1 MVFHGPRRKT
11 NGQEGK
17 GKQNDICCKTVK
29 GVKTMKCKRWLSG
42 LVAAAMLSTMT
53 AGLPA
58 VSAAEPLPQPDYL
71 FTFEQVADQVVESSG
86 STIAAAFLEG
96 SAQVAYDADV
106 PTANGS
112 SNVLRLSGGSNGS
125 SYLRL
130 PDNIFSQVNGTDG
143 LTLTMWVKPS
153 STNGY
158 YNRLFAANESPLGET
173 YDGGN
178 GWNAPDFSLV
188 TGGEVYDACFY
199 VGDPGQS
206 APVNTKINYS
216 SHLTKGQWQML
227 TVTLTDSD
235 FSVYLDGEEISYQDA
250 QQDTGTVSAALSA
263 LFAGGYIQRLTHS
276 ALGRSY
282 YSSDNDFTGSIDDFG
297 VYTQALT
304 AGQVKALYDSYQ
316 YPADTGEGAVASF
329 DMANQSTLSHGA
341 TGFLYG
347 TADINVPSISLVE
360 GLSPSFLVQKAMDG
374 QQHPSGDAV
383 RTSSALEAAG
393 VQAIQV
399 YLQDYYL
406 EWPYDAPTTASGTI
420 DFDSYQK
427 TVESILYK
435 MICEPSAEG
444 EAGAFLGSDGNWYVL
459 NEEKAG
465 LYNYV
470 LFNEPDTIWFGG
482 YQMDTFCAA
491 WEQIYDAIHAIDP
504 NAKCAGPNTTNYSK
518 TWNQDFFAYCYEHDC
533 LPEIVTWHELYD
545 GGNLANPNDPNDAG
559 MKGDSTITFYNH
571 CLDMTALLSQ
581 YYPADEMPEIVVN
594 EYALFDDIGS
604 PGRLVKWLSML
615 EDQDISGCMAYWGL
629 ANTLNEMA
637 ADQFNPNSTWWLY
650 HWYSQMTGT
659 QRAYIFNNNPNATDQ
674 EKAEAFYNLEDTY
687 YGLTSY
693 DEDNNIAYS
702 LFGGSTLEENETIRL
717 TNMDATALAGT
728 NGAVNVKVYGVGY
741 SGQMG
746 ITSQPQVIY
755 DGPVQVVDNTLT
767 VTVTGTDEMDAYY
780 AVFTPTD
787 AAGEASAVC
796 SLSTLSYE
804 AEDAA
809 LLGGAQVYSKAAE
822 GDMATSG
829 RAIVGSIN
837 NNGDGVRFTVDVPET
852 GVYELD
858 LFYSL
863 QAPFVDA
870 ETLEPDGAGQNRAIG
885 QTLPFGMQ
893 VDDLDQQ
900 VLYLETTVKW
910 DYKTHHDVDVYLT
923 QGEHTIT
930 FTHINGDQGS
940 LGNLQLVASLDKMDL
955 DFIGVADT
963 DLIAPGRNDFTVSL
977 NEAVRKS
984 TNASVSGQALA
995 TAGGN
1000 KTQFTAVAPQT
1011 GYYHI
1016 SVDLLEMEQ
1025 TPTLALGLQG
1035 IDYAADADSYSTVS
1049 TYFTNVGEETPS
1061 ATGTVEL
1068 GTVYLPQGASTMVLE
1083 TGGGSAVLGDMT
1095 FTYLGAE
1102 GVPSIDASE
1111 LTIYG
1116 TNPYLEEQEYA
1127 ESSDGLVLTQLGIGQ
1142 DVSRADL
1149 SEEENKQL
1157 AESNYA
1163 EVTVDA
1169 SAAGVYS
1176 LGITY
1181 SNDEPAP
1188 VMLKA
1193 DGTTYVHPY
1202 NVDLVERYMQVSV
1215 NGGEPETVYFRNT
1228 YSWDSYRTVEVLV
1241 TLKVGENTIRF
1252 YNDNSYQFSSLVNS
1266 TAPVISN
1273 LTIASLTGFGSVAA
1287 VPGQDTA
1294 AADTS
1299 RLESKLAQYADR
1311 QTYEAVYT
1319 SDSWAV
1325 VEQAAQAA
1333 QALLDSDASQAQINK
1348 AAAGLSDALDLLTE
1362 VSVPVTEENLLAYY
1376 SFDGTLENSVDG
1388 SNAQVVGSSAS
1399 GNSGEAAYTNGA
1411 NGTTGSAYQLTGSNG
1426 LKLDNPLT
1434 GEEYTVSF
1442 WLKDD
1447 NAPAYTGAVFF
1458 CDDNDKDNRWVSITP
1473 SGWLGHLGP
1482 MIWSFDN
1489 GTYYDNYNNTAQMQQ
1504 GVWTHITV
1512 TANNGQATV
1521 YVNGNP
1527 ICSGGV
1533 AQVASK
1539 VDNIFLGVNYWD
1551 TAIQGAMDELYIYN
1565 RAMSAQEVA
1574 ALYRGNAPT
1583 TPEVNKS
1590 ELLDAM
1596 LQASRLDSSTMT
1608 DDQQANLLAAM
1619 ETASAVYQD
1628 PSATQQQVDDA
1639 AQALLAAIAGVQPV
1653 EGDLNGDGVLDVL
1666 DVMTLAQY
1674 VVGQRTDITPQDF
1687 TGDGKVNVLDVMTL
1701 AQMVNGSL

>member
-1 MVFHGPRRKT
+1 
-11 NGQEGK
+11 
-17 GKQNDICCKTVK
+17 
-29 GVKTMKCKRWLSG
+29 MKCKRWLSG
-42 LVAAAMLSTMT
+42 LLAAAMLSTMS

-58 VSAAEPLPQPDYL
+58 VSAAETLPAPNYL

-96 SAQVAYDADV
+96 GAQVVSDSEV
-106 PTANGS
+106 PATGGS
-112 SNVLRLSGGSNGS
+112 SNVLRLNGDSPGSA
-125 SYLRL
+125 YLRL
-130 PDNIFSQVNGTDG
+130 PDGIFSQVNGSDG
-143 LTLTMWVKPS
+143 VTLTMWVKPATT
-153 STNGY
+153 STAY
-158 YNRLFAANESPLGET
+158 MKIFDANALPLGQT
-173 YDGGN
+173 NAGNDGS
-178 GWNAPDFSLV
+178 WSDPDFALAV
-188 TGGEVYDACFY
+188 GGEVYDTTIYIGA
-199 VGDPGQS
+199 PGQN
-206 APVNTKINYS
+206 AATTCKINYS
-216 SHLTKGQWQML
+216 THLTKGEWQML
-227 TVTLTDSD
+227 TVTMTEREYHA
-235 FSVYLDGEEISYQDA
+235 YLNGQEISYQDA
-250 QQDTGTVSAALSA
+250 QQGTGTIAQAMSA
-263 LFAGGYIQRLTHS
+263 LFENDYIQSLTYS
-276 ALGRSY
+276 SLGQSY
-282 YSSDNDFTGSIDDFG
+282 YTSDNDLKGSIDDFG
-297 VYTQALT
+297 VYSQALT

-316 YPADTGEGAVASF
+316 IPQDTGEGAVASF
-329 DMANQSTLSHGA
+329 DMANQSTLHHGA

-393 VQAIQV
+393 VEAIQV

-406 EWPYDAPTTASGTI
+406 EWPYDAPTTASGAI

-435 MICEPSAEG
+435 MICDPAEEG
-444 EAGAFLGSDGNWYVL
+444 DEGAFLGSDGNWYVL
-459 NEEKAG
+459 NEEEAS

-491 WEQIYDAIHAIDP
+491 WKQIYDAIHAIDP
-504 NAKCAGPNTTNYSK
+504 NAKCAGPNTTNYVKS
-518 TWNQDFFAYCYEHDC
+518 WNQDFFAFCYENDC

-545 GGNLANPNDPNDAG
+545 GGNLANANDPNDAG

-581 YYPADEMPEIVVN
+581 YYPADAMPEIVVN

-659 QRAYIFNNNPNATDQ
+659 QRAYIFNNNPNATEE

-717 TNMDATALAGT
+717 TNMDATALVGA

-787 AAGEASAVC
+787 RAGEASAVC
-796 SLSTLSYE
+796 SMSTLSYE

-809 LLGGAQVYSKAAE
+809 LLGGAQVYTKT
-822 GDMATSG
+822 GTNDMATSG
-829 RAIVGSIN
+829 RAIVGNIN
-837 NNGDGVRFTVDVPET
+837 NNGDGVQFTVDVPET

-858 LFYSL
+858 LFYSI

-893 VDDLDQQ
+893 VDELDQQ

-910 DYKTHHDVDVYLT
+910 DYKTHHDIDVYLT
-923 QGEHTIT
+923 EGEHTIT

-940 LGNLQLVASLDKMDL
+940 LGNLQLVANVDKIDL
-955 DFIGVADT
+955 DFVGVADT
-963 DLIAPGRNDFTVSL
+963 DQIAEGRNDFTVSL

-984 TNASVSGQALA
+984 TNASVSAQSLQ
-995 TAGGN
+995 TSTGN
-1000 KTQFTAVAPQT
+1000 VTQFTAVAPQT
-1011 GYYHI
+1011 GYYQV
-1016 SVDLLEMEQ
+1016 SVQFWDWIDAQ
-1025 TPTLALGLQG
+1025 PTLNLSLQG

-1049 TYFTNVGEETPS
+1049 TYYTPVGS
-1061 ATGTVEL
+1061 ASPAASGAVEL
-1068 GTVYLPQGASTMVLE
+1068 GTVYLPQGASTMQLA
-1083 TGGGSAVLGDMT
+1083 TTAGDAILGDVT
-1095 FTYLGAE
+1095 FTYLGTE

-1116 TNPYLEEQEYA
+1116 TNAYLEEQEYA
-1127 ESSDGLVLTQLGIGQ
+1127 QSSDGLVLTQLGIGQ
-1142 DVSRADL
+1142 DVSRSDL
-1149 SEEENKQL
+1149 TDEENKQL

-1241 TLKVGENTIRF
+1241 TLEEGENTIRF

-1294 AADTS
+1294 QADAS
-1299 RLESKLAQYADR
+1299 RLESKLAQYAER
-1311 QTYEAVYT
+1311 QTYEVVYT
-1319 SDSWAV
+1319 SDSWAA
-1325 VEQAAQAA
+1325 VEQAAQTA
-1333 QALLDSDASQAQINK
+1333 QALLDSDATQAEINK
-1348 AAAGLSDALDLLTE
+1348 AAADLSDALDLLTE

-1376 SFDGTLENSVDG
+1376 GFDGTLENSVDG
-1388 SNAQVVGSSAS
+1388 STGEVVGSRANGS
-1399 GNSGEAAYTNGA
+1399 GGEAAYTEGA
-1411 NGTTGSAYQLTGSNG
+1411 NGATGSAYQLTGSNG

-1458 CDDNDKDNRWVSITP
+1458 CDDNDRDNRWVSITP

-1482 MIWSFDN
+1482 MVWSFN
-1489 GTYYDNYNNTAQMQQ
+1489 GGTYYDNYNDTAQMQQ

-1521 YVNGNP
+1521 YVNGNA
-1527 ICSGGV
+1527 ICSGSI

-1551 TAIQGAMDELYIYN
+1551 TAIQGAMDELYLYN

-1574 ALYRGNAPT
+1574 ALYQGNAPT

-1590 ELLDAM
+1590 QLLDAM
-1596 LQASRLDSSTMT
+1596 LQASRLDSSMT
-1608 DDQQANLLAAM
+1608 EDQQANLLAAM
-1619 ETASAVYQD
+1619 ETASAVYQN

-1639 AQALLAAIAGVQPV
+1639 DQALREAIAAVQPI
-1653 EGDLNGDGVLDVL
+1653 EGDLNDDGVLDVL

-1674 VVGQRTDITPQDF
+1674 VVGKPVDITPVDF
-1687 TGDGKVNVLDVMTL
+1687 TGDGEVDVLDVMTL

>member
-1 MVFHGPRRKT
+1 
-11 NGQEGK
+11 
-17 GKQNDICCKTVK
+17 
-29 GVKTMKCKRWLSG
+29 MKCKRWLSG

-58 VSAAEPLPQPDYL
+58 VSAAETLPQPDYL

-96 SAQVAYDADV
+96 SAQVSYDADV

-125 SYLRL
+125 SNLRL
-130 PDNIFSQVNGTDG
+130 PEGIFSHVNGTDG
-143 LTLTMWVKPS
+143 VTLTMWVKPS
-153 STNGY
+153 TSSTAY
-158 YNRLFAANESPLGET
+158 MKLFDANAVELGQT
-173 YDGGN
+173 NSGNDGS
-178 GWNAPDFSLV
+178 WSDPDFALAV
-188 TGGEVYDACFY
+188 GGEVYDTTIY
-199 VGDPGQS
+199 VGQPNQNAG
-206 APVNTKINYS
+206 VTCKINYS
-216 SHLTKGQWQML
+216 THLTKGEWQML
-227 TVTLTDSD
+227 TVTMTDSD
-235 FSVYLDGEEISYQDA
+235 YSVYLNGEEVSYQDA
-250 QQDTGTVSAALSA
+250 QQGTGSVSAAMAA
-263 LFAGGYIQRLTHS
+263 LFENNYIQSLTYS
-276 ALGRSY
+276 SLGQSY
-282 YSSDNDFTGSIDDFG
+282 YTSDQDFMGSIDDFG

-304 AGQVKALYDSYQ
+304 AGQVKTLYDSYQ

-347 TADINVPSISLVE
+347 TADINVPSIALVE

-393 VQAIQV
+393 VEAIQV

-406 EWPYDAPTTASGTI
+406 EWPYDAPTTADGSI

-435 MICEPSAEG
+435 MICDPAEEG
-444 EAGAFLGSDGNWYVL
+444 DEGAFLGSDGNWYVL
-459 NEEKAG
+459 NEEEAS

-482 YQMDTFCAA
+482 YQMDAFCAA

-518 TWNQDFFAYCYEHDC
+518 TWNQDFFAYCYQHDC

-545 GGNLANPNDPNDAG
+545 GGNLANANDPNDAG

-659 QRAYIFNNNPNATDQ
+659 QRAYIFNNNPNATEE

-717 TNMDATALAGT
+717 TNMDATALAGV
-728 NGAVNVKVYGVGY
+728 NGAVNVKVYGVSY

-767 VTVTGTDEMDAYY
+767 VTVTGTDEMDAFY

-787 AAGEASAVC
+787 RAGEASAVC
-796 SLSTLSYE
+796 SMSTLSYE

-809 LLGGAQVYSKAAE
+809 LLGGAQVYTKT
-822 GDMATSG
+822 GTNDMATSG
-829 RAIVGSIN
+829 RAIVGNIN
-837 NNGDGVRFTVDVPET
+837 NNGDGVQFTVDVPET

-858 LFYSL
+858 LFYSI

-893 VDDLDQQ
+893 VDELDQQ

-910 DYKTHHDVDVYLT
+910 DYKTHHDIDVYLT
-923 QGEHTIT
+923 EGEHTIT

-940 LGNLQLVASLDKMDL
+940 LGNLQLVANVDKIDL
-955 DFIGVADT
+955 DFVGVADT
-963 DLIAPGRNDFTVSL
+963 DQIAEGRNDFTVSL

-984 TNASVSGQALA
+984 TNASVSAQSLQ
-995 TAGGN
+995 TSTGN
-1000 KTQFTAVAPQT
+1000 VTQFTAVAPQT
-1011 GYYHI
+1011 GYYQV
-1016 SVDLLEMEQ
+1016 SVQFWDWIDAQ
-1025 TPTLALGLQG
+1025 PTLNLSLQG

-1049 TYFTNVGEETPS
+1049 TYYTPVGS
-1061 ATGTVEL
+1061 ASPVSSGAVEL
-1068 GTVYLPQGASTMVLE
+1068 GTVYLPQGASTMQLA
-1083 TGGGSAVLGDMT
+1083 TTAGDAILGDVT
-1095 FTYLGAE
+1095 FTYLGTE
-1102 GVPSIDASE
+1102 GVPSINASE

-1127 ESSDGLVLTQLGIGQ
+1127 QSSDGLVLTQLGIGQ
-1142 DVSRADL
+1142 DVSRSDL
-1149 SEEENKQL
+1149 TDEENKQL

-1241 TLKVGENTIRF
+1241 TLEEGENTIRF

-1294 AADTS
+1294 QADAS

-1311 QTYEAVYT
+1311 QTYEVVYT
-1319 SDSWAV
+1319 SDSWAA
-1325 VEQAAQAA
+1325 VEQAAQTA
-1333 QALLDSDASQAQINK
+1333 QALLDSDATQAEINK
-1348 AAAGLSDALDLLTE
+1348 AAADLSDALDLLTE

-1388 SNAQVVGSSAS
+1388 STGEVVGSRANGS
-1399 GNSGEAAYTNGA
+1399 GGEAAYTEGA
-1411 NGTTGSAYQLTGSNG
+1411 NGATGSAYQLTGSNG

-1458 CDDNDKDNRWVSITP
+1458 CDDNDRDNRWVSITP

-1482 MIWSFDN
+1482 MVWSFN
-1489 GTYYDNYNNTAQMQQ
+1489 GGTYYDNYNNTAQMQQ

-1521 YVNGNP
+1521 YVNGNA
-1527 ICSGGV
+1527 ICSGSI

-1551 TAIQGAMDELYIYN
+1551 TAIQGAMDELYLYN

-1574 ALYRGNAPT
+1574 ALYQGNAPT

-1590 ELLDAM
+1590 QLLDAM
-1596 LQASRLDSSTMT
+1596 LQASRLDSSMT
-1608 DDQQANLLAAM
+1608 EDQQANLLAAM
-1619 ETASAVYQD
+1619 ETASAVYQN

-1639 AQALLAAIAGVQPV
+1639 DQALREAIAAVQPI
-1653 EGDLNGDGVLDVL
+1653 EGDLNDDGVLDVL

-1674 VVGQRTDITPQDF
+1674 VVGKPVDITPVDF
-1687 TGDGKVNVLDVMTL
+1687 TGDGEVDVLDVMTL

>member
-1 MVFHGPRRKT
+1 
-11 NGQEGK
+11 
-17 GKQNDICCKTVK
+17 
-29 GVKTMKCKRWLSG
+29 MKCKRWLSG

-58 VSAAEPLPQPDYL
+58 VSAAETLPQPDYL

-96 SAQVAYDADV
+96 SAQVSYDADV

-112 SNVLRLSGGSNGS
+112 SNVLRLSGGNNGS
-125 SYLRL
+125 SNLRL
-130 PDNIFSQVNGTDG
+130 PEGIFSHVNGTDG
-143 LTLTMWVKPS
+143 VTLTMWVKPS
-153 STNGY
+153 TSSTAY
-158 YNRLFAANESPLGET
+158 MKLFDANAVELGQT
-173 YDGGN
+173 NSGNDGS
-178 GWNAPDFSLV
+178 WSDPDFALAV
-188 TGGEVYDACFY
+188 GGEVYDTTIY
-199 VGDPGQS
+199 VGQPNQNAG
-206 APVNTKINYS
+206 VTCKINYS
-216 SHLTKGQWQML
+216 THLTKGEWQML
-227 TVTLTDSD
+227 TVTMTDSD
-235 FSVYLDGEEISYQDA
+235 YSVYLNGEEVSYQDA
-250 QQDTGTVSAALSA
+250 QQGTGSVSAAMAA
-263 LFAGGYIQRLTHS
+263 LFENNYIQSLTYS
-276 ALGRSY
+276 SLGQSY
-282 YSSDNDFTGSIDDFG
+282 YTSDQDFMGSIDDFG

-393 VQAIQV
+393 VEAIQV

-406 EWPYDAPTTASGTI
+406 EWPYDAPTTASGAI

-435 MICEPSAEG
+435 MICDPAEEG
-444 EAGAFLGSDGNWYVL
+444 DEGAFLGSDGNWYVL
-459 NEEKAG
+459 NQEEAS

-482 YQMDTFCAA
+482 YQMDAFCAA

-518 TWNQDFFAYCYEHDC
+518 TWNQDFFAYCYENDC

-545 GGNLANPNDPNDAG
+545 GGNLANANDPNDAG

-650 HWYSQMTGT
+650 HWYSQMTGA
-659 QRAYIFNNNPNATDQ
+659 QRAYIFNNNPNATEE

-693 DEDNNIAYS
+693 DENNNIAYS

-717 TNMDATALAGT
+717 TNMDATALAGA

-787 AAGEASAVC
+787 RAGEASAVC
-796 SLSTLSYE
+796 SMSTLSYE

-809 LLGGAQVYSKAAE
+809 LLGGAQVYTKT
-822 GDMATSG
+822 GTNDMATSG
-829 RAIVGSIN
+829 RAIVGNIN
-837 NNGDGVRFTVDVPET
+837 NNGDGVQFTVDVPET

-858 LFYSL
+858 LFYSI

-893 VDDLDQQ
+893 VDELDQQ

-910 DYKTHHDVDVYLT
+910 DYKTHHDIDVYLT
-923 QGEHTIT
+923 EGEHTIT

-940 LGNLQLVASLDKMDL
+940 LGNLQLVANVDKIDL
-955 DFIGVADT
+955 DFVGVADT
-963 DLIAPGRNDFTVSL
+963 DQIAEGRNDFTVSL

-984 TNASVSGQALA
+984 TNASVSAQSLQ
-995 TAGGN
+995 TSTGN
-1000 KTQFTAVAPQT
+1000 VTQFTAVAPQT
-1011 GYYHI
+1011 GYYQV
-1016 SVDLLEMEQ
+1016 SVQFWDWIDAQ
-1025 TPTLALGLQG
+1025 PTLNLSLQG

-1049 TYFTNVGEETPS
+1049 TYYTPVGS
-1061 ATGTVEL
+1061 ASPAASGAVEL
-1068 GTVYLPQGASTMVLE
+1068 GTVYLPQGASTMQLA
-1083 TGGGSAVLGDMT
+1083 TAAGDAILGDVT
-1095 FTYLGAE
+1095 FTYLGTE
-1102 GVPSIDASE
+1102 GVPSINASE

-1127 ESSDGLVLTQLGIGQ
+1127 QSSDGLVLTQLGIGQ
-1142 DVSRADL
+1142 DVSRSDL
-1149 SEEENKQL
+1149 TDEENKQL

-1241 TLKVGENTIRF
+1241 TLEEGENTIRF

-1294 AADTS
+1294 QADTS
-1299 RLESKLAQYADR
+1299 RLESKLAQYAER
-1311 QTYEAVYT
+1311 QTYEVVYT
-1319 SDSWAV
+1319 SDSWAA
-1325 VEQAAQAA
+1325 VEQAAQTA
-1333 QALLDSDASQAQINK
+1333 QALLDSDATQAEINK

-1388 SNAQVVGSSAS
+1388 STGEVVGSRANGS
-1399 GNSGEAAYTNGA
+1399 GGEAAYTEGA
-1411 NGTTGSAYQLTGSNG
+1411 NGATGSAYQLTGSNG

-1458 CDDNDKDNRWVSITP
+1458 CDDNDRDNRWVSITP

-1482 MIWSFDN
+1482 MVWSFN
-1489 GTYYDNYNNTAQMQQ
+1489 GGTYYDNYNDTAQMQQ

-1521 YVNGNP
+1521 YVNGNA
-1527 ICSGGV
+1527 ICSGSI

-1551 TAIQGAMDELYIYN
+1551 TAIQGAMDELYLYN

-1574 ALYRGNAPT
+1574 ALYQGNAPT

-1590 ELLDAM
+1590 QLLDAM
-1596 LQASRLDSSTMT
+1596 LQASRLDSSMT
-1608 DDQQANLLAAM
+1608 EDQQANLLAAM
-1619 ETASAVYQD
+1619 ETASAVYQN

-1639 AQALLAAIAGVQPV
+1639 DQALREAIAAVQPI
-1653 EGDLNGDGVLDVL
+1653 EGDLNDDGVLDVL

-1674 VVGQRTDITPQDF
+1674 VVGKPVDITPVDF
-1687 TGDGKVNVLDVMTL
+1687 TGDGEVDVLDVMTL

>member
-1 MVFHGPRRKT
+1 
-11 NGQEGK
+11 
-17 GKQNDICCKTVK
+17 
-29 GVKTMKCKRWLSG
+29 MKCKRWLSG
-42 LVAAAMLSTMT
+42 LLAAAMLSTMSV
-53 AGLPA
+53 GLPA
-58 VSAAEPLPQPDYL
+58 VSAAETLPTPDYL
-71 FTFEQVADQVVESSG
+71 FTFERVAEQVVESSG
-86 STIAAAFLEG
+86 STPSAAFLEG
-96 SAQVAYDADV
+96 SAQVVADTEV
-106 PTANGS
+106 PTTDGS
-112 SNVLRLSGGSNGS
+112 SNVLRLNGDSAGSA
-125 SYLRL
+125 YLRL
-130 PDNIFSQVNGTDG
+130 PDSIFSNANGTDG
-143 LTLTMWVKPS
+143 VTLTMWVKPS
-153 STNGY
+153 TASTAY
-158 YNRLFAANESPLGET
+158 MKIFDANARPLGQT
-173 YDGGN
+173 NSGNDGS
-178 GWNAPDFSLV
+178 WSDPDFALAV
-188 TGGEVYDACFY
+188 GGEVYDTTIY
-199 VGDPGQS
+199 IGTPGQN
-206 APVNTKINYS
+206 AATTCKVNYS
-216 SHLTKGQWQML
+216 THLTKGEWQML
-227 TVTLTDSD
+227 TVTMTEREYHA
-235 FSVYLDGEEISYQDA
+235 YLNGQEISYQDA
-250 QQDTGTVSAALSA
+250 QQGTGTIAQAMSA
-263 LFAGGYIQRLTHS
+263 LFENDYIQSLTYS
-276 ALGRSY
+276 SLGQSY
-282 YSSDNDFTGSIDDFG
+282 YTSDNDLKGSIDDFG
-297 VYTQALT
+297 VYSQALT

-316 YPADTGEGAVASF
+316 IPQDTGEGAVASF
-329 DMANQSTLSHGA
+329 DMANESTLHHGA

-383 RTSSALEAAG
+383 RTSSALKEAG

-406 EWPYDAPTTASGTI
+406 EWPYDAPTTAGGTI

-435 MICEPSAEG
+435 MICDPASEG
-444 EAGAFLGSDGNWYVL
+444 DEGAFLGSDGNWYVL
-459 NEEKAG
+459 NEEEAS

-491 WEQIYDAIHAIDP
+491 WKQIYDAIHAIDP
-504 NAKCAGPNTTNYSK
+504 NAKCAGPNTTNYVKS
-518 TWNQDFFAYCYEHDC
+518 WNQDFFAFCYENDC

-545 GGNLANPNDPNDAG
+545 GGNLANQGDPNDAG
-559 MKGDSTITFYNH
+559 MKGDSTITFYHH
-571 CLDMTALLSQ
+571 CLDMAALLSQ

-659 QRAYIFNNNPNATDQ
+659 QRAYIFDNNPNATQQ
-674 EKAEAFYNLEDTY
+674 EKADAFYNMEDSY

-693 DEDNNIAYS
+693 DEDNNIAYT
-702 LFGGSTLEENETIRL
+702 LFGGSTLEDSETIRL
-717 TNMDATALAGT
+717 TNMDATKLAGA
-728 NGAVNVKVYGVGY
+728 NGGVNVKVYGVGY

-787 AAGEASAVC
+787 RAGEEKAVC
-796 SLSTLSYE
+796 ALSTLSYE

-809 LLGGAQVYSKAAE
+809 LLGGAQVYTKS
-822 GDMATSG
+822 GTNDMATSG

-837 NNGDGVRFTVDVPET
+837 NNGDGVQFTVDVPET

-858 LFYSL
+858 LFYSI

-930 FTHINGDQGS
+930 FTHINGDQGN
-940 LGNLQLVASLDKMDL
+940 LGNLQLVANLDKIDL
-955 DFIGVADT
+955 DFIGVAGT
-963 DLIAPGRNDFTVSL
+963 DRIAEGRDDFTVSL
-977 NEAVRKS
+977 NEAVRNS
-984 TNASVSGQALA
+984 TNASVSAQSLQ
-995 TAGGN
+995 TSTGN
-1000 KTQFTAVAPQT
+1000 VTQFTAVAPKT
-1011 GYYHI
+1011 GYYQV
-1016 SVDLLEMEQ
+1016 SVQFWDWIDAQ
-1025 TPTLALGLQG
+1025 PTLNLSLQG

-1049 TYFTNVGEETPS
+1049 TYFTPVGS
-1061 ATGTVEL
+1061 ASPTASGQVAL
-1068 GTVYLPQGASTMVLE
+1068 GTVYLPQGASTLQLTTAAGDAILE
-1083 TGGGSAVLGDMT
+1083 DVS
-1095 FTYLGAE
+1095 FTYLGTE
-1102 GVPSIDASE
+1102 GVPSIDASD

-1116 TNPYLEEQEYA
+1116 VNAYLEEQEYA
-1127 ESSDGLVLTQLGIGQ
+1127 QSTDGLVLTQLGIGQ
-1142 DVSRADL
+1142 DVSRSDL
-1149 SEEENKQL
+1149 TDEENKAQ

-1163 EVTVDA
+1163 EVTVEA

-1215 NGGEPETVYFRNT
+1215 NGNEPETVYFRNT

-1241 TLKVGENTIRF
+1241 TLEEGENTIRF

-1273 LTIASLTGFGSVAA
+1273 LTIASLTGFGSVAP
-1287 VPGQDTA
+1287 VPGQSTA
-1294 AADTS
+1294 QPDTS
-1299 RLESKLAQYADR
+1299 RLESKLARYAQR
-1311 QTYEAVYT
+1311 QAYEAVYT
-1319 SDSWAV
+1319 AESWSAV
-1325 VEQAAQAA
+1325 ETAAETAQGLLDGDATQAEINQAAA
-1333 QALLDSDASQAQINK
+1333 N
-1348 AAAGLSDALDLLTE
+1348 LSDALDLLTE
-1362 VSVPVTEENLLAYY
+1362 VTVPVTQENLLAYY
-1376 SFDGTLENSVDG
+1376 SFDDSLENAVTG
-1388 SNAQVVGSSAS
+1388 AQAEVVGSR
-1399 GNSGEAAYTNGA
+1399 A
-1411 NGTTGSAYQLTGSNG
+1411 NGSGGTASYTTGATGTSGSAYQLTGSNG

-1434 GEEYTVSF
+1434 GEEYTLSF

-1458 CDDNDKDNRWVSITP
+1458 CDDAHQDSQWISVTP

-1482 MIWSFDN
+1482 MTWSFDN

-1512 TANNGQATV
+1512 TAKDGQATI
-1521 YVNGNP
+1521 YVNGNV
-1527 ICSGGV
+1527 ICSGGI

-1539 VDNIFLGVNYWD
+1539 VDNLFLGVNYWD
-1551 TAIQGAMDELYIYN
+1551 TPIQGAMDELYLYDK
-1565 RAMSAQEVA
+1565 AMSAQEVA
-1574 ALYRGNAPT
+1574 ALYQGNAPA

-1590 ELLDAM
+1590 GLLETM
-1596 LQASRLDSSTMT
+1596 LQASRLDSSAMSEA
-1608 DDQQANLLAAM
+1608 QQAVLLAAM
-1619 ETASAVYQD
+1619 ETASAVYADGQ
-1628 PSATQQQVDDA
+1628 ATQVQVEQ
-1639 AQALLAAIAGVQPV
+1639 AQSALAQAIAGILPV
-1653 EGDLNGDGVLDVL
+1653 EGDLNGDGTLDVL
-1666 DVMTLAQY
+1666 DVMCLAQS
-1674 VVGQRTDITPQDF
+1674 VVGQDVDITPTDF
-1687 TGDGKVNVLDVMTL
+1687 TGDGKVDLLDVMVL
-1701 AQMVNGSL
+1701 AQMANG

>member
-1 MVFHGPRRKT
+1 
-11 NGQEGK
+11 
-17 GKQNDICCKTVK
+17 
-29 GVKTMKCKRWLSG
+29 MKCKRWLSG
-42 LVAAAMLSTMT
+42 LLAAAMLSTMS

-58 VSAAEPLPQPDYL
+58 VSAAETLPAPDYL

-96 SAQVAYDADV
+96 GAQVVSDWEV
-106 PTANGS
+106 PATGGS
-112 SNVLRLSGGSNGS
+112 SNVLRLNGDSPGSA
-125 SYLRL
+125 YLRL
-130 PDNIFSQVNGTDG
+130 PDGIFSQVNGSDG
-143 LTLTMWVKPS
+143 VTLTMWVKPAAT
-153 STNGY
+153 STAY
-158 YNRLFAANESPLGET
+158 MKIFDANALPLGQT
-173 YDGGN
+173 NAGNDGS
-178 GWNAPDFSLV
+178 WSDPDFALAV
-188 TGGEVYDACFY
+188 GGEVYDTTIYIGA
-199 VGDPGQS
+199 PGQN
-206 APVNTKINYS
+206 AATTCKINYS
-216 SHLTKGQWQML
+216 THLTKGEWQML
-227 TVTLTDSD
+227 TVTMTEREYHA
-235 FSVYLDGEEISYQDA
+235 YLNGQEISYQDA
-250 QQDTGTVSAALSA
+250 QQGTGTIAQAMSA
-263 LFAGGYIQRLTHS
+263 LFENDYIQSLTYS
-276 ALGRSY
+276 SLGQSY
-282 YSSDNDFTGSIDDFG
+282 YTSDNDLKGSIDDFG
-297 VYTQALT
+297 VYSQALT

-316 YPADTGEGAVASF
+316 IPQDTGEGAVASF
-329 DMANQSTLSHGA
+329 DMANESTLHHGA

-383 RTSSALEAAG
+383 RTSSALKEAG

-406 EWPYDAPTTASGTI
+406 EWPYDAPTTANGTI

-435 MICEPSAEG
+435 MICDPASEG
-444 EAGAFLGSDGNWYVL
+444 DEGAFLGSDGNWYVL
-459 NEEKAG
+459 NEEEAS

-491 WEQIYDAIHAIDP
+491 WKQIYDAIHAIDP
-504 NAKCAGPNTTNYSK
+504 NAKCAGPNTTNYVKS
-518 TWNQDFFAYCYEHDC
+518 WNQDFFAFCYENDC

-545 GGNLANPNDPNDAG
+545 GGNLANQGDPNDAG
-559 MKGDSTITFYNH
+559 MKGDSTITFYHH
-571 CLDMTALLSQ
+571 CLDMAALLSQ

-659 QRAYIFNNNPNATDQ
+659 QRAYIFDNNPNATQQ
-674 EKAEAFYNLEDTY
+674 EKADAFYNMEDSY

-693 DEDNNIAYS
+693 DEDNNIAYT
-702 LFGGSTLEENETIRL
+702 LFGGSTLEDSETIRL
-717 TNMDATALAGT
+717 TNMDATKLAGA
-728 NGAVNVKVYGVGY
+728 NGGVNVKVYGVGY

-787 AAGEASAVC
+787 RAGEEKAVC
-796 SLSTLSYE
+796 ALSTLSYE

-809 LLGGAQVYSKAAE
+809 LLGGAQVYTKS
-822 GDMATSG
+822 GTNDMATSG

-837 NNGDGVRFTVDVPET
+837 NNGDGVQFTVDVPET

-858 LFYSL
+858 LFYSI

-930 FTHINGDQGS
+930 FTHINGDQGN
-940 LGNLQLVASLDKMDL
+940 LGNLQLVANLDKIDL
-955 DFIGVADT
+955 DFIGVAGT
-963 DLIAPGRNDFTVSL
+963 DRIAEGRDDFTVSL

-984 TNASVSGQALA
+984 TNASVSAQSLQ
-995 TAGGN
+995 TSTGN
-1000 KTQFTAVAPQT
+1000 VTQFTAVAPKT
-1011 GYYHI
+1011 GYYQV
-1016 SVDLLEMEQ
+1016 SVQFWDWIDAQ
-1025 TPTLALGLQG
+1025 PTLNLSLQG

-1049 TYFTNVGEETPS
+1049 TYFTPVGS
-1061 ATGTVEL
+1061 ASPTASGQVAL
-1068 GTVYLPQGASTMVLE
+1068 GTVYLPQGASTLQLTTAAGDAILE
-1083 TGGGSAVLGDMT
+1083 DVS
-1095 FTYLGAE
+1095 FTYLGTE
-1102 GVPSIDASE
+1102 GVPSIDASD

-1116 TNPYLEEQEYA
+1116 VNAYLEEQEYA
-1127 ESSDGLVLTQLGIGQ
+1127 QSTDGLVLTQLGIGQ
-1142 DVSRADL
+1142 DVSRSDL
-1149 SEEENKQL
+1149 TDEENKAQ

-1163 EVTVDA
+1163 EVTVEA

-1215 NGGEPETVYFRNT
+1215 NGNEPETVYFRNT

-1241 TLKVGENTIRF
+1241 TLEEGENTIRF

-1273 LTIASLTGFGSVAA
+1273 LTIASLTGFGSVAP
-1287 VPGQDTA
+1287 VPGQSTA
-1294 AADTS
+1294 QPDTS
-1299 RLESKLAQYADR
+1299 RLESKLARYAQR
-1311 QTYEAVYT
+1311 QAYEAVYT
-1319 SDSWAV
+1319 AESWSAV
-1325 VEQAAQAA
+1325 ETAAETAQGLLDGDATQAEINQAAA
-1333 QALLDSDASQAQINK
+1333 N
-1348 AAAGLSDALDLLTE
+1348 LSDALDLLTE
-1362 VSVPVTEENLLAYY
+1362 VTVPVTQENLLAYY
-1376 SFDGTLENSVDG
+1376 SFDDSLENAVTG
-1388 SNAQVVGSSAS
+1388 AQAEVVGSR
-1399 GNSGEAAYTNGA
+1399 A
-1411 NGTTGSAYQLTGSNG
+1411 NGSGGTASYTTGATGTSGSAYQLTGSNG

-1434 GEEYTVSF
+1434 GEEYTLSF

-1458 CDDNDKDNRWVSITP
+1458 CDDAHQDSQWISVTP

-1482 MIWSFDN
+1482 MTWSFDN

-1512 TANNGQATV
+1512 TARDGQATI
-1521 YVNGNP
+1521 YVNGNV
-1527 ICSGGV
+1527 ICSGGI
-1533 AQVASK
+1533 AQVASQ
-1539 VDNIFLGVNYWD
+1539 VDNLFLGVNYWD
-1551 TAIQGAMDELYIYN
+1551 TPIQGAMDELYLYDK
-1565 RAMSAQEVA
+1565 AMSAQEVA
-1574 ALYRGNAPT
+1574 ALYQGNAPA

-1590 ELLDAM
+1590 GLLETM
-1596 LQASRLDSSTMT
+1596 LQASRLDSSAMSEA
-1608 DDQQANLLAAM
+1608 QQAVLLAAM
-1619 ETASAVYQD
+1619 ETASAVYADGQ
-1628 PSATQQQVDDA
+1628 ATQVQVEQ
-1639 AQALLAAIAGVQPV
+1639 AQSALAQAIAGILPV
-1653 EGDLNGDGVLDVL
+1653 EGDLNGDGALDVL
-1666 DVMTLAQY
+1666 DVMCLAQS
-1674 VVGQRTDITPQDF
+1674 VVGQDVDITPTDF
-1687 TGDGKVNVLDVMTL
+1687 TGDGKVDLLDVMVL
-1701 AQMVNGSL
+1701 AQMANG

>member
-1 MVFHGPRRKT
+1 
-11 NGQEGK
+11 
-17 GKQNDICCKTVK
+17 
-29 GVKTMKCKRWLSG
+29 MKCKRWLSG

-58 VSAAEPLPQPDYL
+58 VSAAETLPQPDYL

-96 SAQVAYDADV
+96 SAQVSYDADV

-112 SNVLRLSGGSNGS
+112 SNVLRLSGGNNGS
-125 SYLRL
+125 SNLRL
-130 PDNIFSQVNGTDG
+130 PEGIFSHVNGTDG
-143 LTLTMWVKPS
+143 VTLTMWVKPS
-153 STNGY
+153 TSSTAY
-158 YNRLFAANESPLGET
+158 MKLFDANAVELGQT
-173 YDGGN
+173 NSGNDGS
-178 GWNAPDFSLV
+178 WSDPDFALAV
-188 TGGEVYDACFY
+188 GGEVYDTTIY
-199 VGDPGQS
+199 VGQPNQNAG
-206 APVNTKINYS
+206 VTCKINYS
-216 SHLTKGQWQML
+216 THLTKGEWQML
-227 TVTLTDSD
+227 TVTMTDSD
-235 FSVYLDGEEISYQDA
+235 YSVYLNGEEVSYQDA
-250 QQDTGTVSAALSA
+250 QQGTGSVSAAMAA
-263 LFAGGYIQRLTHS
+263 LFENNYIQSLTYS
-276 ALGRSY
+276 SLGQSY
-282 YSSDNDFTGSIDDFG
+282 YTSDQDFMGSIDDFG

-406 EWPYDAPTTASGTI
+406 EWPYDAPTTADGSI

-435 MICEPSAEG
+435 MICDPAAEG
-444 EAGAFLGSDGNWYVL
+444 DEGAFLGSDGNWYIL
-459 NEEKAG
+459 NEEEASR
-465 LYNYV
+465 YNYV

-482 YQMDTFCAA
+482 YQMEEFCAA
-491 WEQIYDAIHAIDP
+491 WKQIYDAIHAIDP
-504 NAKCAGPNTTNYSK
+504 NAKCAGPNTTNYVK
-518 TWNQDFFAYCYEHDC
+518 TWNQDFFQFCYENDC

-545 GGNLANPNDPNDAG
+545 GGNLANANDPNDAG

-659 QRAYIFNNNPNATDQ
+659 QRAYIFNNNPNATDE

-693 DEDNNIAYS
+693 DEENNIAYS

-717 TNMDATALAGT
+717 TNMDATALAGV

-787 AAGEASAVC
+787 RAGEASAVC
-796 SLSTLSYE
+796 SMSTLSYE

-809 LLGGAQVYSKAAE
+809 LLGGAQVYTKT
-822 GDMATSG
+822 GTNDMATSG
-829 RAIVGSIN
+829 RAIVGNIN
-837 NNGDGVRFTVDVPET
+837 NNGDGVQFTVDVPET

-858 LFYSL
+858 LFYSI

-893 VDDLDQQ
+893 VDELDQQ

-910 DYKTHHDVDVYLT
+910 DYKTHHDIDVYLT
-923 QGEHTIT
+923 EGEHTIT

-940 LGNLQLVASLDKMDL
+940 LGNLQLVANVDKIDL
-955 DFIGVADT
+955 DFVGVADT
-963 DLIAPGRNDFTVSL
+963 DQIAEGRNDFTVSL

-984 TNASVSGQALA
+984 TNASVSAQSLQ
-995 TAGGN
+995 TSTGN
-1000 KTQFTAVAPQT
+1000 VTQFTAVAPQT
-1011 GYYHI
+1011 GYYQV
-1016 SVDLLEMEQ
+1016 SVQFWDWIDAQ
-1025 TPTLALGLQG
+1025 PTLNLSLQG

-1049 TYFTNVGEETPS
+1049 TYYTPVGS
-1061 ATGTVEL
+1061 ASPVSSGTVEL
-1068 GTVYLPQGASTMVLE
+1068 GTVYLPQGASTMQLA
-1083 TGGGSAVLGDMT
+1083 TTAGDAILGDVT
-1095 FTYLGAE
+1095 FTYLGTE
-1102 GVPSIDASE
+1102 GVPSINASE

-1127 ESSDGLVLTQLGIGQ
+1127 QSSDGLVLTQLGIGQ
-1142 DVSRADL
+1142 DVSRSDL
-1149 SEEENKQL
+1149 TDEENKQL

-1163 EVTVDA
+1163 EVTIDA

-1241 TLKVGENTIRF
+1241 TLEEGENTIRF

-1294 AADTS
+1294 QADTS
-1299 RLESKLAQYADR
+1299 RLESKLAQYAER
-1311 QTYEAVYT
+1311 QTYEVVYT
-1319 SDSWAV
+1319 SDSWAA
-1325 VEQAAQAA
+1325 VEQAAQTA
-1333 QALLDSDASQAQINK
+1333 QALLDSDATQAEINK
-1348 AAAGLSDALDLLTE
+1348 AAADLNDALDLLTE

-1388 SNAQVVGSSAS
+1388 STGEVVGSRANGS
-1399 GNSGEAAYTNGA
+1399 GGEAAYTEGA
-1411 NGTTGSAYQLTGSNG
+1411 NGATGSAYQLTGSNG

-1458 CDDNDKDNRWVSITP
+1458 CDDNDRDNRWVSITP

-1482 MIWSFDN
+1482 MVWSFN
-1489 GTYYDNYNNTAQMQQ
+1489 GGTYYDNYNDTAQMQQ

-1521 YVNGNP
+1521 YVNGNA
-1527 ICSGGV
+1527 ICSGSI

-1551 TAIQGAMDELYIYN
+1551 TAIQGAMDELYLYN

-1574 ALYRGNAPT
+1574 ALYQGNAPT

-1590 ELLDAM
+1590 QLLDAM
-1596 LQASRLDSSTMT
+1596 LQASRLDSSMT
-1608 DDQQANLLAAM
+1608 EDQQANLLAAM
-1619 ETASAVYQD
+1619 ETASAVYQN

-1639 AQALLAAIAGVQPV
+1639 DQALREAIAAVQPI
-1653 EGDLNGDGVLDVL
+1653 EGDLNDDGVLDVL

-1674 VVGQRTDITPQDF
+1674 VVGKPVDITPVDF
-1687 TGDGKVNVLDVMTL
+1687 TGDGEVDVLDVMTL